1 LSVAIAEEPVFKS
14 GRVVLSTGDLEVL
27 EVNLTN
33 KRIDVNME
41 DKWFIKRVLT
51 LRSEFGTQVSVG
63 TQEEIANAVKKKKS
77 SGIVKMLRT
86 VAEALSDREITLT
99 VSYKGG
105 TVVTIGAEAR
115 STNLQLI
122 TKTRAVVVNNLYR
135 LLKMII

>member
-1 LSVAIAEEPVFKS
+1 MSVAIAEEPVFES

-63 TQEEIANAVKKKKS
+63 TQEEIANAIKRKKS

-115 STNLQLI
+115 STILQLI
-122 TKTRAVVVNNLYR
+122 TKTRAVAVNNLYR
-135 LLKMII
+135 LLRMII